1 MNLLRS
7 GRVISTLPILAWFAF
22 ASVHLASGAPV
33 LPRYGFSVPAG
44 ADPAEVV
51 KAVRD
56 CGTKSRIVM
65 LPPISIRLGGAA
77 AETGRREVLE
87 RLATAMPPGAEVFV
101 RLQLDAS
108 GLGQAGG
115 QQQEQRINQQVADA
129 ISRLPLSPA
138 SVRGLLVE
146 LEGALPAPELLQF
159 ALANLTVKAK
169 AGKQSLQ
176 VVVSFSAGFVQTHP
190 DLVAKLGTYVD
201 ALGTVF
207 APGWET
213 EMTRAAELALNK
225 PVFLKLAGELPAE
238 QVGSRYLDAVM
249 AASGTS
255 VDVIWLEQ
263 PGVPGIGRLCTAANF
278 VAGFLTKDFTPM
290 GAALAP
296 FAITVG
302 GAEAGPQKLFADGRS
317 PNVVML
323 AKLGA
328 TPVSAKTID
337 LRGGPGE
344 QFEMEWY
351 DPVAGARLNA
361 GKAVAS
367 AAGIG
372 QSCFSQ
378 SDYLLLLMRKS
389 GAAGQR
395 VYADVQVT
403 EKAELKAEEVIARW
417 QQYKE
422 AQRQALANYTGSC
435 FMNLHFESA
444 NVGSGFE
451 VSMRFE
457 QFAKR
462 DGPTEWAQT
471 EFYVNGVKFKKR
483 WEFPLPQ
490 LEPEKVL
497 TQPLELK
504 LNEKYNYRMLGTED
518 VNGVACYVLGV
529 EPKEQEETLYS
540 GKIWIDS
547 KTFRQVRMALNQ
559 RGAKGNIIANQET
572 QNFALVSD
580 GKGREFNLIKSIYAQ
595 QTLNA
600 AGRSFVLEKTYNFS
614 DYAINRDDFDG
625 ALAATRLSDN
635 PMYRDTETGL
645 RTLKKQGNER
655 IEQPAGQ
662 KRVRSIVTGV
672 MYEGTFNIP
681 IPLFGISLVD
691 FNFRNKGDQLSVFF
705 AGPILAGNLTR
716 TVNERFRVGIDLV
729 ASGLPG
735 NNRLFSGSTEI
746 TKESLWV
753 FEETVGFR
761 AAWQPTTS
769 LTISA
774 ASYLA
779 YDYFRRTGDTDKS
792 FTLPRNGVTLLP
804 NVELKYAKKGYIFTL
819 GGTQGRRFGWKQF
832 GLEQELEAPAK
843 QSYTEYFGDFSKSL
857 YFGKFTKTGLN
868 LSYYSGEHLD
878 RFSRYRP
885 SFFSRPRVR
894 GIPSGTDSFD
904 TLAVAGISHGFNL
917 MDFIKFEGSYNHA
930 WARNRVESPTF
941 QAYDGLDFEFGTAG
955 PWGTYMQGIF
965 TYALK
970 GNLGRYNSRFGVYL
984 LIMKPLH

>member
-1 MNLLRS
+1 VNTYRP
-7 GRVISTLPILAWFAF
+7 GRVIPTLPVLAWL
-22 ASVHLASGAPV
+22 ASASLHIASGAPV
-33 LPRYGFSVPAG
+33 LPKYGFSVPAE

-56 CGTKSRIVM
+56 CGAKSKIVM
-65 LPPISIRLGGAA
+65 LPPVSIRLGGPSSAV
-77 AETGRREVLE
+77 GRREALE
-87 RLATAMPPGAEVFV
+87 RLAAAMPPGAEVFV
-101 RLQLDAS
+101 RLQLDLG
-108 GLGQAGG
+108 GLGQSGG
-115 QQQEQRINQQVADA
+115 PQQEQRITQLVAGA
-129 ISRLPLSPA
+129 IDLLPLSPA
-138 SVRGLLVE
+138 NVRGLLVE
-146 LEGALPAPELLQF
+146 VEGALPAPELLHF

-169 AGKQSLQ
+169 AGRQNLEL
-176 VVVSFSAGFVQTHP
+176 VVSFPAGFVQAHP

-225 PVFLKLAGELPAE
+225 PMFLKLGGELPAE
-238 QVGSRYLDAVM
+238 QVASGYLDAVM
-249 AASGTS
+249 AAVGTS

-263 PGVPGIGRLCTAANF
+263 PGLPGIARLCTAANF
-278 VAGFLTKDFTPM
+278 VAGFLTQDFTPM

-296 FAITVG
+296 FAITLG
-302 GAEAGPQKLFADGRS
+302 GAEAGPQRLFAAGRS

-328 TPVSAKTID
+328 SQASPKTID
-337 LRGGPGE
+337 LRGAPGE

-351 DPVAGARLNA
+351 DPIAGARLTA

-372 QSCFSQ
+372 QSCRSQ
-378 SDYLLLLMRKS
+378 SDYLLLLMRKT

-395 VYADVQVT
+395 LYADVQVT

-422 AQRQALANYTGSC
+422 SQRQALANHTASC
-435 FMNLHFESA
+435 FMNLHFEPA
-444 NVGSGFE
+444 NMGSGFD
-451 VSMRFE
+451 VSMRF
-457 QFAKR
+457 QQYVKR

-471 EFYVNGVKFKKR
+471 EFYVNGVRFKKR

-497 TQPLELK
+497 TQPLDLK
-504 LNEKYNYRMLGTED
+504 LNEKYSYRMLGTED
-518 VNGVACYVLGV
+518 VNGVASYVLGV

-547 KTFRQVRMALNQ
+547 KTFRQVRMALTQ
-559 RGAKGNIIANQET
+559 RGAKGSVIANQET

-600 AGRSFVLEKTYNFS
+600 AGRSFVLQKTYNFS
-614 DYAINRDDFDG
+614 DYAINRDDFEG

-645 RTLKKQGNER
+645 RTLKKQGTER

-672 MYEGTFNIP
+672 MYGGTFNIP

-716 TVNERFRVGIDLV
+716 TVNDRFRVGIDLL

-735 NNRLFSGSTEI
+735 NNRLYSGSTEI
-746 TKESLWV
+746 TKESVWV
-753 FEETVGFR
+753 FEETVGLR

-779 YDYFRRTGDTDKS
+779 YDYFRRTGDTDES
-792 FTLPRNGVTLLP
+792 FVLPHSGVTLMP
-804 NVELKYAKKGYIFTL
+804 NLELKYAKKGYIFTL
-819 GGTQGRRFGWKQF
+819 GGTQARRLGWKQF
-832 GLEQELEAPAK
+832 GLGQELDAPAK
-843 QSYTEYFGDFSKSL
+843 QNYTKYFGDFSKSL

-878 RFSRYRP
+878 RFSRYQP
-885 SFFSRPRVR
+885 SFFSSPRVR
-894 GIPSGTDSFD
+894 GIPTGTDTFD
-904 TLAVAGISHGFNL
+904 TLAVAGISHGFNI

-930 WARNRVESPTF
+930 WARNRAESPTF

-955 PWGTYMQGIF
+955 PWGTYMQGIV

-970 GNLGRYNSRFGVYL
+970 GNLGRYNSPFGVYL